1 MNGKNWDLAV
11 TNWMNIPFKWA
22 AIRFVNTLIKS
33 ILCLVFFSAWSL
45 LKELPVFLQ
54 PAILLVWRGEG
65 QEKEEERRCIIFEV
79 GAALIAP
86 SQLPPFARRGC
97 RPARR
102 SRFVP
107 QCPSTIAHPA
117 HRPSPTLQSLLP
129 AVYRSDPLQ
138 DILRCTWTTLYII
151 ARHPKSTWTTWST
164 ALKPD
169 LPGRRSKLCNKC
181 NMLTHSCPCRAFI

>member
-1 MNGKNWDLAV
+1 M
-11 TNWMNIPFKWA
+11 
-22 AIRFVNTLIKS
+22 
-33 ILCLVFFSAWSL
+33 
-45 LKELPVFLQ
+45 
-54 PAILLVWRGEG
+54 
-65 QEKEEERRCIIFEV
+65 ERRCIIFEV

-107 QCPSTIAHPA
+107 QCPSPILPILPSAHLPPFKASCPPSIGQTPA
-117 HRPSPTLQSLLP
+117 L
-129 AVYRSDPLQ
+129 LQ
-138 DILRCTWTTLYII
+138 DILQCTWTTLYII
-151 ARHPKSTWTTWST
+151 AKHPRSTWSTWST

-181 NMLTHSCPCRAFI
+181 NMLTHSCSCRAYI

>member
-1 MNGKNWDLAV
+1 MTDDGAETSCDQL
-11 TNWMNIPFKWA
+11 NIPFKWA
-22 AIRFVNTLIKS
+22 AIRIWLYNSKS
-33 ILCLVFFSAWSL
+33 MLCLVVFSAWSL
-45 LKELPVFLQ
+45 PQELQVFLQ

-117 HRPSPTLQSLLP
+117 QRPSPTLQNLLP
-129 AVYRSDPLQ
+129 AVYRSDPG
-138 DILRCTWTTLYII
+138 II
-151 ARHPKSTWTTWST
+151 ARQPI
-164 ALKPD
+164 PD
-169 LPGRRSKLCNKC
+169 
-181 NMLTHSCPCRAFI
+181 A